1 MMHED
6 TIAAISTPLGEGGI
20 GIVRMSGP
28 QAISIAEDIFQAT
41 DRSSLSQV
49 ESHTLHH
56 GFIETDGRP
65 LDEVL
70 VSVMRAPRTYT
81 REDVVEINC
90 HGGIVATRAV
100 LELVLQRGARLAE
113 RGEFTKRAFLN
124 GRISLDQA
132 QAVLDVVKAKTALG
146 LEAAVDRLSGRFT
159 AALSALRESIARLLA
174 DVEVEFNFPDVPSP
188 PKRLIPALEGLLE
201 RTRKLLAQGER
212 GRIVREGLTI
222 AVIGRTNVGKST
234 LLNTLLQEERAIVT
248 PLPGTT
254 RDTGEEEMD
263 LAGIPV
269 RLVDTAGLRKAED
282 AVEEAGLRRTR
293 AAIDRADL
301 LFLLFD
307 RSTPLT
313 EEDRA
318 LLGTEWGKP
327 RFLLLNKSD
336 LPRALPSQAWE
347 AEAHEISAKT
357 GEGIDR
363 LLEAVLGSVLEGQ
376 VPGRHGLLLLD
387 TWERD
392 LLRRVERSLVGT
404 VESAHRG
411 SSLDMITEELRA
423 AYAVAGEPQGIDL
436 GEEIL
441 ERIFSRFC
449 VGK

>member
-1 MMHED
+1 MQED

-20 GIVRMSGP
+20 GIVRMSGM
-28 QAISIAEDIFQAT
+28 QAISIAEGIFQSPGRT
-41 DRSSLSQV
+41 SLSQV
-49 ESHTLHH
+49 KTHTVHH
-56 GFIETDGRP
+56 GFICSDEKT

-70 VSVMRAPRTYT
+70 VTVMRAPRTYT

-132 QAVLDVVKAKTALG
+132 QAVLDIVKAKTALG

-159 AALSALRESIARLLA
+159 AAISELRESIARFLA
-174 DVEVEFNFPDVPSP
+174 DVEVEFNFPDVPSA
-188 PKRLIPALEGLLE
+188 PKMLIPSLEGLLE

-212 GRIVREGLTI
+212 GRIVREGLII

-234 LLNTLLQEERAIVT
+234 FLNTLLREERAIVT

-254 RDTGEEEMD
+254 RDTVEEEMD
-263 LAGIPV
+263 LGGIPV
-269 RLVDTAGLRKAED
+269 RLVDTAGLRDAED
-282 AVEEAGLRRTR
+282 VVEEAGLRRTR
-293 AAIDRADL
+293 SAIDRSDI

-307 RSTPLT
+307 RSGPLT
-313 EEDRA
+313 EEDHA
-318 LLGTEWGKP
+318 LLDTDWGKP

-336 LPRALPSQAWE
+336 LPRALPMQAWE

-363 LLEAVLGSVLEGQ
+363 LIEDVLETVLAGQ
-376 VPGRHGLLLLD
+376 IPGRHGLLLLD

-392 LLRRVERSLVGT
+392 LLSRVERSLVGV

-411 SSLDMITEELRA
+411 CSLDMIAEELWA
-423 AYAVAGEPQGIDL
+423 TYAVAGELQGIDL

-441 ERIFSRFC
+441 DQIFSRFC